1 MDSSPQGPKVL
12 HLAHLKYLHV
22 AVDIAVEFVLPF
34 AHIGV
39 VLFVTTANLPSGKV

>member
-22 AVDIAVEFVLPF
+22 AEDIAVEFVLPF
-34 AHIGV
+34 VHIEV
-39 VLFVTTANLPSGKV
+39 VLFVITANLPSGKV